1 MKNQG
6 KNNERTTEYYK
17 KFDRDKL
24 LASLIKKDKPVIFDI
39 GANNG
44 SSILEFKSIWE
55 QSIIYSFEPQQ
66 ECQADLRILQQKFQD
81 SVFVYD
87 FAIGSENKLNANFYS
102 HDINSGVSG
111 FNKINQSSIDSIDL
125 NTKSEVQLNQY
136 LDGLNRVREVE
147 IKRLDS
153 FIDSE
158 NINPSDL
165 DILKIDTQ
173 GFEPEVL
180 MGAGKLLTNFDLVIT
195 ELMFFDFYEKQLSF
209 FDIEKFLI
217 PAGFKLYDISHIS
230 KNPMNGRTDWV
241 DIIYINKSLY
251 ERS

>member
-1 MKNQG
+1 MK
-6 KNNERTTEYYK
+6 
-17 KFDRDKL
+17 
-24 LASLIKKDKPVIFDI
+24 
-39 GANNG
+39 
-44 SSILEFKSIWE
+44 
-55 QSIIYSFEPQQ
+55 
-66 ECQADLRILQQKFQD
+66 
-81 SVFVYD
+81 
-87 FAIGSENKLNANFYS
+87 
-102 HDINSGVSG
+102 
-111 FNKINQSSIDSIDL
+111 FN
-125 NTKSEVQLNQY
+125 LNQY

>member
-6 KNNERTTEYYK
+6 KNNERTTEYNQ
-17 KFDRDKL
+17 KFDREKL
-24 LASLIKKDKPVIFDI
+24 LASLIKKEKPVIFDV

-44 SSILEFKSIWE
+44 SSILEFKSIWD
-55 QSIIYSFEPQQ
+55 QSVIYSFEPQQ
-66 ECQADLRILQQKFQD
+66 ECQGDLINLQKKFQG

-87 FAIGSENKLNANFYS
+87 FAIGSENKLSADFYS

-125 NTKSEVQLNQY
+125 NTKNEVELNKY
-136 LDGLNRVREVE
+136 LDGLNRVRKVE
-147 IKRLDS
+147 IQRLDS
-153 FIDSE
+153 FISSK
-158 NINPSDL
+158 NINSSDL

-180 MGAGKLLTNFDLVIT
+180 KGAGELLASFDLVIT

-217 PAGFKLYDISHIS
+217 PAGFKLFDISHIS

-241 DIIYINKSLY
+241 DIIYINKTLY
-251 ERS
+251 ERN

>member
-6 KNNERTTEYYK
+6 KNLERTIESLK
-17 KFDRDKL
+17 NFDKEKL
-24 LASLIKKDKPVIFDI
+24 LLSLIKKKNPIIFDV
-39 GANNG
+39 GGNNG
-44 SSILEFKSIWE
+44 SSIIEFKNIWKD
-55 QSIIYSFEPQQ
+55 SIIHSFEPQQ
-66 ECQADLRILQQKFQD
+66 ECHNDLMKVQEKFPNTV
-81 SVFVYD
+81 SVYD
-87 FAIGSENKLNANFYS
+87 FAIGSEDTLNANFYS

-111 FNKINQSSIDSIDL
+111 FNKINQSSVDSIDL
-125 NTKSEVQLNQY
+125 NTKNKEELDNYLN
-136 LDGLNRVREVE
+136 GLNRSREVE

-153 FIDSE
+153 FILSQK
-158 NINPSDL
+158 INPSDL

-180 MGAGKLLTNFDLVIT
+180 EGAGELLTNFDLIIT

-241 DIIYINKSLY
+241 DIIYINENLH
-251 ERS
+251 ERN